1 MGMTVRRV
9 TIGKVTIGIGR
20 VTIVRVTMG
29 CSRLLH
35 NKLTCSQFSG
45 TCFSLREIFVFI
57 SDVKDFGLE
66 TNLVFLSSPSFP
78 KLGHRYK
85 ARQGLLKI
93 RRYN

>member
-1 MGMTVRRV
+1 MTVRRV
-9 TIGKVTIGIGR
+9 TIGKVTIDIGR
-20 VTIVRVTMG
+20 VTMG
-29 CSRLLH
+29 SSRLLH

-78 KLGHRYK
+78 ELGHRYK

-93 RRYN
+93 RR

>member
-1 MGMTVRRV
+1 MGMTVGRV

-20 VTIVRVTMG
+20 VTMG
-29 CSRLLH
+29 SSRLLH

-78 KLGHRYK
+78 ELGHRYK

>member
-1 MGMTVRRV
+1 MTVGRV
-9 TIGKVTIGIGR
+9 TIGKVTIDIGR
-20 VTIVRVTMG
+20 VTMG
-29 CSRLLH
+29 SSRLLH

-78 KLGHRYK
+78 ELGHRYK

>member
-1 MGMTVRRV
+1 MTVGRV
-9 TIGKVTIGIGR
+9 TIGKVTIDIGR
-20 VTIVRVTMG
+20 VTMG
-29 CSRLLH
+29 SSRLLH

-78 KLGHRYK
+78 ELGHRYK

-93 RRYN
+93 RR

>member
-1 MGMTVRRV
+1 MTVRRV
-9 TIGKVTIGIGR
+9 TIGKVTIDIG
-20 VTIVRVTMG
+20 RVTMG

-57 SDVKDFGLE
+57 SDVKDLGLE

-78 KLGHRYK
+78 ELGHRYK

>member
-1 MGMTVRRV
+1 MTVGRV
-9 TIGKVTIGIGR
+9 TIGKVTIDIGR
-20 VTIVRVTMG
+20 VTMG
-29 CSRLLH
+29 SSRLLH

-57 SDVKDFGLE
+57 SDVKDLGLE
-66 TNLVFLSSPSFP
+66 TNLGFLSSPSFP
-78 KLGHRYK
+78 ELGHRYK

>member
-1 MGMTVRRV
+1 MTVRRV
-9 TIGKVTIGIGR
+9 TIGKVTIDIGR
-20 VTIVRVTMG
+20 VTMG
-29 CSRLLH
+29 SSRLLH

-57 SDVKDFGLE
+57 SDVKDFSLE

>member
-9 TIGKVTIGIGR
+9 TIGKVTIDIGR
-20 VTIVRVTMG
+20 VTMG
-29 CSRLLH
+29 SSRLLH

-57 SDVKDFGLE
+57 SDVKDLGLGLE

-78 KLGHRYK
+78 ELGHRYK

>member
-1 MGMTVRRV
+1 MTVRRV
-9 TIGKVTIGIGR
+9 TIGKVTIDIGR
-20 VTIVRVTMG
+20 VTMG
-29 CSRLLH
+29 SSRLLH

-57 SDVKDFGLE
+57 SDVKDFSLE

-78 KLGHRYK
+78 ELGHRYK